1 MLFDFPCRFRLIPVY
16 KSENPIRIRVKG
28 HVRCRSLTSRSMS
41 EVADKHILEILLF
54 IYSIFGHVL
63 NAFAPR
69 AIQLIRL
76 SLSFEGRSSKL
87 KKYRTSSSNG
97 MLVHLFFLVT

>member
-16 KSENPIRIRVKG
+16 KSENPIGIRVKG
-28 HVRCRSLTSRSMS
+28 HVRCRSLTSRSTS

-69 AIQLIRL
+69 VIQLIRL